1 MCMFFL
7 VYWPLQKQDGHYQ
20 PIKILRTLKASFSRR
35 KRLDELKVDYY
46 KTGGYISG
54 KWTQNDIKEE
64 FSDLSFDVT
73 SKIYANGRIA
83 TGFSTPLVRTF
94 RD

>member
-64 FSDLSFDVT
+64 FSDRRLMLLLRYMQTEELLPVFYT
-73 SKIYANGRIA
+73 SGKN
-83 TGFSTPLVRTF
+83 F
-94 RD
+94 